1 LQETP
6 SDFKPKMGL
15 NALDSIKQKF
25 EVVDDEYK
33 VKDLDNK
40 DYMKPKKIVK
50 LTKNKYDFNKMMKN
64 VSYSNSP
71 RY

>member
-1 LQETP
+1 
-6 SDFKPKMGL
+6 MGL
-15 NALDSIKQKF
+15 NSLDSIKQKF
-25 EVVDDEYK
+25 EVVEGEYK
-33 VKDLDNK
+33 VKDINNK

-50 LTKNKYDFNKMMKN
+50 LMKNRYDFNKIMKE

>member
-1 LQETP
+1 
-6 SDFKPKMGL
+6 MGL
-15 NALDSIKQKF
+15 NSLDSIKQKF
-25 EVVDDEYK
+25 QVVEGEYK
-33 VKDLDNK
+33 VKDINNK

-50 LTKNKYDFNKMMKN
+50 LTKNKYEFNKLMKE

>member
-1 LQETP
+1 
-6 SDFKPKMGL
+6 MGL

-25 EVVDDEYK
+25 KVVEGEYK
-33 VKDLDNK
+33 VKEINNK

-50 LTKNKYDFNKMMKN
+50 LTKNRYDFNKIMKE

-71 RY
+71 R